1 MTKELTK
8 QQQNELNILKG
19 WILKWAKL
27 LKISRYGKN
36 FGIEQ
41 FYKKLYGYKS
51 GNGYS
56 IHFTLEDIE
65 KLKKAQKEFLEPIK
79 LNPVSSTV

>member
-41 FYKKLYGYKS
+41 FYKNFMGTRVVMGIQFILLWK
-51 GNGYS
+51 
-56 IHFTLEDIE
+56 I
-65 KLKKAQKEFLEPIK
+65 LK
-79 LNPVSSTV
+79 N